1 LCVNGTMSSN
11 RVIFDLLLC
20 TSFKAKI
27 SNSGV
32 HVRDEIV
39 SAPVGGVLY
48 KLTLP
53 MVIGIVAVFFFNL
66 VDTFFISLLGTQ
78 SLAAVSF
85 TMPIAMIVMNLAIGL
100 GIASSA
106 LIARASGSRDH
117 TLAQHYVAATLLLTF
132 AIAALMLI
140 FGVVFNDELFLL
152 LGADEELLPLIWQYM
167 QFWWPGV
174 VVMMLMIV
182 INSCMRA
189 VGNTK
194 LPSLMM
200 LGSAILNAILDPI
213 LIFGIGPIE
222 AMGVAG
228 AALASTLC
236 WLIVVIVMVYSLAKI
251 NLLHWGAL
259 TLSALVSTWKRL
271 MSLGIPAI
279 ITNVLVPVA
288 SAFLL
293 IMIAPM
299 GEQSVAA
306 FGVGARIEP
315 FAIVVILALTSTIPV
330 FVGQNFAAGQHARIW
345 KALSIAVRFILVW
358 QIFVGLALW
367 VISPFLAT
375 IFSDD
380 RVVIDQVV
388 NYLMIMPIGYAGM
401 GIVLCANSALN
412 ALQKTSISMLLNLV
426 RLTAFY
432 VPLAWLGGYYYGF
445 EGLLMG
451 ASVGN
456 LIAGFIVWGLIRR
469 AQTKEAFGV
478 RNHSIEL
485 DSTSS

>member
-1 LCVNGTMSSN
+1 
-11 RVIFDLLLC
+11 
-20 TSFKAKI
+20 
-27 SNSGV
+27 
-32 HVRDEIV
+32 
-39 SAPVGGVLY
+39 
-48 KLTLP
+48 

-66 VDTFFISLLGTQ
+66 VDTFFIALLGTQ

-106 LIARASGSRDH
+106 LIARATGSRDQ
-117 TLAQHYVAATLLLTF
+117 TLAQHYVAATLLLTLAV
-132 AIAALMLI
+132 AILMLVL
-140 FGVVFNDELFLL
+140 GVIFNDDLFLL
-152 LGADEELLPLIWQYM
+152 LGADADLLPLIWQYM

-194 LPSLMM
+194 LPSMMM
-200 LGSAILNAILDPI
+200 LGSAVLNAILDPL

-222 AMGVAG
+222 GMGIAG

-236 WLIVVIVMVYSLAKI
+236 WLIVVMVMLYSLARI
-251 NLLHWGAL
+251 DLLHWGKL
-259 TLSALVSTWKRL
+259 TFKALVTIWQRL

-279 ITNVLVPVA
+279 ITNVLVPIA
-288 SAFLL
+288 SAFLFV
-293 IMIAPM
+293 MIAPM
-299 GEQSVAA
+299 GEQTVAA

-315 FAIVVILALTSTIPV
+315 FVIVVILALTSTIPV

-345 KALSIAVRFILVW
+345 QALSIAVRFILVW
-358 QIFVGLALW
+358 QIVVWLMLW
-367 VISPFLAT
+367 AISPFLAT
-375 IFSDD
+375 IFSQDP
-380 RVVIDQVV
+380 VVIEHIV

-412 ALQKTSISMLLNLV
+412 ALQKTSVSMLLNLV

-432 VPLAWLGGYYYGF
+432 VPLAWLGGHYYGF
-445 EGLLMG
+445 EGLLLG
-451 ASVGN
+451 ASLGN
-456 LIAGFIVWGLIRR
+456 LIAGLIVWGLIKG

-478 RNHSIEL
+478 RNHSTEL
-485 DSTSS
+485 EMASSQN

>member
-1 LCVNGTMSSN
+1 
-11 RVIFDLLLC
+11 
-20 TSFKAKI
+20 
-27 SNSGV
+27 
-32 HVRDEIV
+32 
-39 SAPVGGVLY
+39 
-48 KLTLP
+48 

-66 VDTFFISLLGTQ
+66 VDTFFIALLGTQ

-106 LIARASGSRDH
+106 LIARATGSRDQ
-117 TLAQHYVAATLLLTF
+117 TLAQHYVAATLLLTLAV
-132 AIAALMLI
+132 AILMLVL
-140 FGVVFNDELFLL
+140 GVIFNDDLFLL
-152 LGADEELLPLIWQYM
+152 LGADADLLPLIWQYM

-194 LPSLMM
+194 LPSMMM
-200 LGSAILNAILDPI
+200 LGSAVLNAILDPL

-222 AMGVAG
+222 GMGIAG

-236 WLIVVIVMVYSLAKI
+236 WLIVVMVMLYSLARI
-251 NLLHWGAL
+251 DLLHWGKL
-259 TLSALVSTWKRL
+259 TFKALVTIWQRL

-279 ITNVLVPVA
+279 ITNVLVPIA

-293 IMIAPM
+293 VMIAPM
-299 GEQSVAA
+299 GEQTVAA

-315 FAIVVILALTSTIPV
+315 FVIVVILALTSTIPV

-345 KALSIAVRFILVW
+345 QALSIAVRFILVW
-358 QIFVGLALW
+358 QIVVWLMLW
-367 VISPFLAT
+367 AISPFLAT
-375 IFSDD
+375 IFSQDP
-380 RVVIDQVV
+380 VVIEHIV

-412 ALQKTSISMLLNLV
+412 ALQKTSVSMLLNLV

-432 VPLAWLGGYYYGF
+432 VPLAWLGGHYYGF
-445 EGLLMG
+445 EGLLLG
-451 ASVGN
+451 ASLGN
-456 LIAGFIVWGLIRR
+456 LIAGLIVWGLIKG

-478 RNHSIEL
+478 RNHSTEL
-485 DSTSS
+485 EMASSQN

>member
-1 LCVNGTMSSN
+1 
-11 RVIFDLLLC
+11 
-20 TSFKAKI
+20 
-27 SNSGV
+27 
-32 HVRDEIV
+32 
-39 SAPVGGVLY
+39 
-48 KLTLP
+48 

-66 VDTFFISLLGTQ
+66 VDTFFIALLGTQ

-106 LIARASGSRDH
+106 LIARATGSRDQ
-117 TLAQHYVAATLLLTF
+117 TLAQHYVAATLLLTLAV
-132 AIAALMLI
+132 AILMLVL
-140 FGVVFNDELFLL
+140 GVIFNDDLFLL
-152 LGADEELLPLIWQYM
+152 LGADADLLPLIWQYM

-194 LPSLMM
+194 LPSMMM
-200 LGSAILNAILDPI
+200 LGSAVLNAILDPL

-222 AMGVAG
+222 GMGIAG

-236 WLIVVIVMVYSLAKI
+236 WLIVVMVMLYSLARI
-251 NLLHWGAL
+251 DLLHWGKL
-259 TLSALVSTWKRL
+259 TFKALVTIWQRL

-279 ITNVLVPVA
+279 ITNVLVPIA

-293 IMIAPM
+293 VMIAPM
-299 GEQSVAA
+299 GEQTVAA

-315 FAIVVILALTSTIPV
+315 FVIVVILALTSTIPV

-345 KALSIAVRFILVW
+345 QALSIAVRFILVW
-358 QIFVGLALW
+358 QIVVWLMLW
-367 VISPFLAT
+367 AISPFLAT
-375 IFSDD
+375 IFSQDP
-380 RVVIDQVV
+380 VVIEHIV

-412 ALQKTSISMLLNLV
+412 ALQKTSVSMLLNLV

-432 VPLAWLGGYYYGF
+432 VPLAWLGGHYYGF
-445 EGLLMG
+445 EGLLLG
-451 ASVGN
+451 ASLGN
-456 LIAGFIVWGLIRR
+456 LIAGLIVWGLIKG

-478 RNHSIEL
+478 RNHSTEL
-485 DSTSS
+485 EVASSQN

>member
-1 LCVNGTMSSN
+1 
-11 RVIFDLLLC
+11 
-20 TSFKAKI
+20 
-27 SNSGV
+27 
-32 HVRDEIV
+32 
-39 SAPVGGVLY
+39 
-48 KLTLP
+48 

-66 VDTFFISLLGTQ
+66 VDTFFIALLGTQ

-106 LIARASGSRDH
+106 LIARATGSRDQ
-117 TLAQHYVAATLLLTF
+117 TLAQHYVAATLLLTLAV
-132 AIAALMLI
+132 AILMLVL
-140 FGVVFNDELFLL
+140 GVIFNDDLFLL
-152 LGADEELLPLIWQYM
+152 LGADADLLPLIWQYM

-194 LPSLMM
+194 LPSMMM
-200 LGSAILNAILDPI
+200 LGSAVLNAILDPL

-222 AMGVAG
+222 GMGIAG
-228 AALASTLC
+228 AALASSLC
-236 WLIVVIVMVYSLAKI
+236 WLIVVMVMLYSLARI
-251 NLLHWGAL
+251 DLLHWGKL
-259 TLSALVSTWKRL
+259 TFKALVTIWQRL

-279 ITNVLVPVA
+279 ITNVLVPIA

-293 IMIAPM
+293 VMIAPM
-299 GEQSVAA
+299 GEQTVAA

-315 FAIVVILALTSTIPV
+315 FVIVVILALTSTIPV

-345 KALSIAVRFILVW
+345 QALSIAVRFILVW
-358 QIFVGLALW
+358 QIVVWLMLW
-367 VISPFLAT
+367 AISPFLAT
-375 IFSDD
+375 IFSQDP
-380 RVVIDQVV
+380 VVIEHIV

-412 ALQKTSISMLLNLV
+412 ALQKTSVSMLLNLV

-432 VPLAWLGGYYYGF
+432 VPLAWLGGHYYGF
-445 EGLLMG
+445 EGLLLG
-451 ASVGN
+451 ASLGN
-456 LIAGFIVWGLIRR
+456 LIAGLIVWGLIKG

-478 RNHSIEL
+478 RNHSTEL
-485 DSTSS
+485 EMASSQN